1 MMIVT
6 DRIIHNIIWP
16 HPDIIYKAPIIMW
29 LKHALETIVALKYY
43 TQDIYYLAL
52 KEVSDFLSKLVCDL

>member
-43 TQDIYYLAL
+43 TQDI
-52 KEVSDFLSKLVCDL
+52 